1 MSSPADPREVRE
13 ERRVITAVFADLVGS
28 TVLGERLDPE
38 ELKVIVGDALA
49 RMIGAVESFGGT
61 IKDLAGDGVLALF
74 GAPTA
79 HEDDPERA
87 VRASLQIVEEI
98 AEYAREVEA
107 AWGVTGFGVRVGVQT
122 GPVVVGAIGA
132 GSRVEYSALGDAVN
146 TAARLQALGE
156 PGLVLV
162 GEQTFR
168 LVEPMFDWGPATSF
182 DLKGKSAPV
191 VARAALAATG
201 TTVRTRGLE
210 GVQARLI
217 GRDRELDTGRDKVDG
232 VLAGT
237 GGILLVTGEPGIGK
251 TRLLAELHDLFD
263 AGSPQHGRALWLE
276 GRCVSYG
283 ESLPYWPFR
292 DLLRAWIGVLA
303 DEPELRVRVAL
314 RRMVERSFGAR
325 SAELAPYLAALLGL
339 TLEPDAARR
348 LAELSPEALQYR
360 TFEVVR
366 ELISRLTQ
374 DGPVAVVLEDL
385 HWADATSLQLLER
398 LFADTESMP
407 LLLVLT
413 SRLERDHPWWRVKE
427 DVSRE
432 LPHRIADVTL
442 EALSGDAGREL
453 LHALGRR
460 RHAAPRRGAPDPR
473 TRRGQSV
480 LPGGAD
486 PVARGRRRG
495 GARRPGLALRPRR
508 AARGAAHGREG
519 HPGAHRP
526 T

>member
-1 MSSPADPREVRE
+1 M
-13 ERRVITAVFADLVGS
+13 
-28 TVLGERLDPE
+28 
-38 ELKVIVGDALA
+38 
-49 RMIGAVESFGGT
+49 
-61 IKDLAGDGVLALF
+61 
-74 GAPTA
+74 
-79 HEDDPERA
+79 
-87 VRASLQIVEEI
+87 
-98 AEYAREVEA
+98 
-107 AWGVTGFGVRVGVQT
+107 
-122 GPVVVGAIGA
+122 
-132 GSRVEYSALGDAVN
+132 
-146 TAARLQALGE
+146 
-156 PGLVLV
+156 
-162 GEQTFR
+162 
-168 LVEPMFDWGPATSF
+168 
-182 DLKGKSAPV
+182 
-191 VARAALAATG
+191 
-201 TTVRTRGLE
+201 RTRGLE

-217 GRDRELDTGRDKVDG
+217 GRDRELDAGRDAVAG

-339 TLEPDAARR
+339 TLEPDAAKR

-427 DVSRE
+427 DVVPRA
-432 LPHRIADVTL
+432 PAPDR
-442 EALSGDAGREL
+442 GRDAGSVVRRRRPR
-453 LHALGRR
+453 AAARARRR
-460 RHAAPRRGAPDPR
+460 RHVAPRRGAPDPR

-486 PVARGRRRG
+486 PVARGRRCG
-495 GARRPGLALRPRR
+495 GARRAGLALRPRR

-526 T
+526 AGSRHPGDAGGRVGPRSAVRAARCSRRWSGPRRAPCGSRCTT

>member
-1 MSSPADPREVRE
+1 M
-13 ERRVITAVFADLVGS
+13 
-28 TVLGERLDPE
+28 
-38 ELKVIVGDALA
+38 
-49 RMIGAVESFGGT
+49 
-61 IKDLAGDGVLALF
+61 LALF

-217 GRDRELDTGRDKVDG
+217 GRDRELDAGRDAVAG

-339 TLEPDAARR
+339 TLEPDAAKR

-366 ELISRLTQ
+366 ELISRLRRT
-374 DGPVAVVLEDL
+374 DPWRSCSRTCTGP
-385 HWADATSLQLLER
+385 T
-398 LFADTESMP
+398 
-407 LLLVLT
+407 
-413 SRLERDHPWWRVKE
+413 
-427 DVSRE
+427 
-432 LPHRIADVTL
+432 
-442 EALSGDAGREL
+442 
-453 LHALGRR
+453 R
-460 RHAAPRRGAPDPR
+460 RHCSCSSGCSR
-473 TRRGQSV
+473 TRSPCRSSSS
-480 LPGGAD
+480 
-486 PVARGRRRG
+486 
-495 GARRPGLALRPRR
+495 
-508 AARGAAHGREG
+508 
-519 HPGAHRP
+519 
-526 T
+526 